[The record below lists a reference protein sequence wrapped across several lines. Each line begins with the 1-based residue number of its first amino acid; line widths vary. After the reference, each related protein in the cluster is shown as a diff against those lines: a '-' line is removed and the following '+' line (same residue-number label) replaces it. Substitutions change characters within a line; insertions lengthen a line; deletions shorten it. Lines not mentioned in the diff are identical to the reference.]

1 MTVAEPRS
9 PARRL
14 ARERGQASL
23 ELLAGLPLLLFA
35 GLACLQLLAVGYALT
50 LADGAVEA
58 GSIALASGSPPAP
71 AVLEALPGWADD
83 DVDVDAA
90 GGRVTVRVRPPS
102 LLAPL
107 SRALE
112 VSSSAWVRKPEA
124 AP

>member
-1 MTVAEPRS
+1 MGERS
-9 PARRL
+9 ADQ
-14 ARERGQASL
+14 EGQASL
-23 ELLAGLPLLLFA
+23 ELLAGLPLLLIAAF
-35 GLACLQLLAVGYALT
+35 ACLQLLAVGYALT

-58 GSIALASGSPPAP
+58 GAIALASGTAP
-71 AVLEALPGWADD
+71 ATAAREALPGWAED
-83 DVDVDAA
+83 DVDVEAS

-112 VSSSAWVRKPEA
+112 VSSTAWVREPEA